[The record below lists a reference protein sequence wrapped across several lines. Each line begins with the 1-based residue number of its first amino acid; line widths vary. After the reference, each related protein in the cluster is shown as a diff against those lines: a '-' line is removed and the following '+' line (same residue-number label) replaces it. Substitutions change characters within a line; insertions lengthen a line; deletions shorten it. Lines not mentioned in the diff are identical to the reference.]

1 MADKE
6 NKIREMKRQNMSL
19 NSRITYLEEEIQ
31 SLNEKTDQ
39 ILKEKNKLR
48 KELQTNLTSGP
59 ITLDILN
66 VSMPESAASNTNLNA
81 SNRSIRTIN
90 SSCLNLSRPIS
101 TDPIDKSFNRSTSF
115 NYWNELNAS
124 SSWDVNYN
132 TGHVN
137 KYNSLTNQYND
148 SASSSKLVIT
158 QGPSGSSSGG
168 GGGAISKKEMNISV
182 NRIYASSMTN
192 DLNSVAS
199 TPRSF
204 M

>member
-1 MADKE
+1 
-6 NKIREMKRQNMSL
+6 MKRQNLSL

-39 ILKEKNKLR
+39 IIKEKNKLR
-48 KELQTNLTSGP
+48 KELQTNLTNGP
-59 ITLDILN
+59 VSLDILN
-66 VSMPESAASNTNLNA
+66 VSAPESASTNNLNA

-137 KYNSLTNQYND
+137 KFN
-148 SASSSKLVIT
+148 SSSIQNQNYHAGSTSSKIIIT
-158 QGPSGSSSGG
+158 NGPNNFSGMINGAGG
-168 GGGAISKKEMNISV
+168 SKKDLNVSV

-192 DLNSVAS
+192 ELNSVAS